1 MTGLGAYTRFSRET
15 GHMLWEVST
24 NIRTPSFEN
33 NDISFLSQADYY
45 YMSANVLPQWTKP
58 TKTYRNLFF
67 IAGGQQRYNFDG
79 DMTDRQVHLYAY
91 MQLLNYWDGNVFYLH
106 RPSLYDDR
114 LSRGG
119 PLLKR
124 PGVDVWSIN
133 LSSDRRKNIAGNAG
147 SEINRDGDG
156 FWDHSLGT
164 TVQLRPA
171 SNVTLSLGPS
181 VSRSTTGIQ
190 YVTAVT
196 DNTASAFYGRRY
208 VFADLAQRSLN
219 MNTRLN
225 VTFSTNLTLELFLQP
240 LIASGAYARYKEY
253 AAPRTLQR
261 GTYGEDF
268 GTAAAVPRPPL
279 VPGGA
284 ARADSIVLDPDGA
297 GPAAEF
303 WFPDPS
309 FTFRSLR
316 GNVVLRWE
324 YRPGSTLFLVWTR
337 SGDSS
342 LTRGRLDLG
351 EDLGGLFDG
360 PSANFFLLK
369 VNVWLGF

>member
-1 MTGLGAYTRFSRET
+1 
-15 GHMLWEVST
+15 
-24 NIRTPSFEN
+24 
-33 NDISFLSQADYY
+33 
-45 YMSANVLPQWTKP
+45 
-58 TKTYRNLFF
+58 
-67 IAGGQQRYNFDG
+67 
-79 DMTDRQVHLYAY
+79 
-91 MQLLNYWDGNVFYLH
+91 
-106 RPSLYDDR
+106 
-114 LSRGG
+114 
-119 PLLKR
+119 
-124 PGVDVWSIN
+124 
-133 LSSDRRKNIAGNAG
+133 
-147 SEINRDGDG
+147 
-156 FWDHSLGT
+156 
-164 TVQLRPA
+164 
-171 SNVTLSLGPS
+171 
-181 VSRSTTGIQ
+181 
-190 YVTAVT
+190 
-196 DNTASAFYGRRY
+196 
-208 VFADLAQRSLN
+208 
-219 MNTRLN
+219 
-225 VTFSTNLTLELFLQP
+225 
-240 LIASGAYARYKEY
+240 
-253 AAPRTLQR
+253 
-261 GTYGEDF
+261 
-268 GTAAAVPRPPL
+268 